1 MVEFEAGHTP
11 GLGIVAVEEALRPVF
26 GGRPVDLVTRR
37 GLRPALRAQI
47 LAEAA
52 TLHGD

>member
-11 GLGIVAVEEALRPVF
+11 GFGIIAVEEALSPAF
-26 GGRPVDLVTRR
+26 GDRRVDLVTRR
-37 GLRPALRAQI
+37 GLRPALRTQI
-47 LAEAA
+47 LADAV